1 MGGSSFGLSNPY
13 LKLGAA
19 FVFASLAAIAWTSLF
34 SADGSVQAATRNI
47 GGVLLLSGTV
57 VHVIG
62 RVVKARAA
70 A

>member
-13 LKLGAA
+13 LKLGAGLI
-19 FVFASLAAIAWTSLF
+19 FASLAAIACALF
-34 SADGSVQAATRNI
+34 SSPGGSVQATTWNI
-47 GGVLLLSGTV
+47 GGVLLLSGV
-57 VHVIG
+57 VVYVIG